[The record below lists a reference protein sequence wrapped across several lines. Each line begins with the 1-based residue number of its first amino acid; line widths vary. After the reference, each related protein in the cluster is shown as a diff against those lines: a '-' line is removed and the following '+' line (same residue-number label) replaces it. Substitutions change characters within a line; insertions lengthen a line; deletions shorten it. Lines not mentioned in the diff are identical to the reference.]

1 MGASQTPVRCSLLGA
16 VEEERSTFSKS
27 LLPSTARQLF
37 KRGLAFLFPTLP
49 SAGSESFFFSCIS
62 KSSSWLTNW
71 LQSWSEPGEL
81 QFGKRIPHPQEEEVV
96 FTLTHTHTVVWKKKN
111 IPSHSIELYSV
122 DRFNW
127 IHWWKKVESSIWKK
141 KTNWRTI
148 MLILWRCPNCQR
160 SDYCWRKKNN
170 NNYKTFRRRKEISRS
185 LNRWQVSRSVFIPI
199 FQSSAYSTF
208 HSWNWKKRKKEKN
221 RGRMNC
227 RVICTWWSGQTLACF
242 VSVPVS
248 DIESGLGSSL
258 PNLGRDDERMMP

>member
-1 MGASQTPVRCSLLGA
+1 MLLRRNA
-16 VEEERSTFSKS
+16 ARFQRVSCRLQPDNFSKGGW
-27 LLPSTARQLF
+27 LF
-37 KRGLAFLFPTLP
+37 CSRLFQAP
-49 SAGSESFFFSCIS
+49 AVKVFFFSCIS

-208 HSWNWKKRKKEKN
+208 HSWNWKKKERKKKTGAGWTVASFVHDEVVKHL
-221 RGRMNC
+221 
-227 RVICTWWSGQTLACF
+227 RVLCPCQSRT
-242 VSVPVS
+242 
-248 DIESGLGSSL
+248 
-258 PNLGRDDERMMP
+258 